1 MNNTTLVLALGLSL
15 DSDSPSQ
22 APSRNRVS
30 LGLCLPERLPTMS
43 AFFHSLTRSTRL
55 LFLKGI
61 LQREA
66 RGHAPKAYL
75 RSLQHSPEP
84 SSPPSSESG
93 EVTEHTTPDED
104 PSRERKLSMSSIVSA
119 ATMKSAF
126 GRLLKPTSP
135 KTTSSADVMSK
146 LPEVELLSYNSN
158 RQSGD
163 NERSAIWSFAGSRT
177 ARHHVPRT
185 PTWQSIS
192 CECTEKASHL
202 HLRFCPSYSYC
213 SEIRV
218 TQHRWF
224 TPYDLDT
231 RT

>member
-1 MNNTTLVLALGLSL
+1 M
-15 DSDSPSQ
+15 
-22 APSRNRVS
+22 
-30 LGLCLPERLPTMS
+30 PTWKVTNHEC
-43 AFFHSLTRSTRL
+43 AFRSLTPSTCL

-93 EVTEHTTPDED
+93 EVTERTAPDES
-104 PSRERKLSMSSIVSA
+104 PNRERKLSMSSIVSA
-119 ATMKSAF
+119 ATMKSTF
-126 GRLLKPTSP
+126 GKLLKPKSL
-135 KTTSSADVMSK
+135 KTTSSADVMSR
-146 LPEVELLSYNSN
+146 LPEVELLSYNWN

-177 ARHHVPRT
+177 TRHHVPRT

-202 HLRFCPSYSYC
+202 HLVLSSYSYY
-213 SEIRV
+213 SETRV
-218 TQHRWF
+218 TQRHWF
-224 TPYDLDT
+224 TLYDLDT
-231 RT
+231 RM